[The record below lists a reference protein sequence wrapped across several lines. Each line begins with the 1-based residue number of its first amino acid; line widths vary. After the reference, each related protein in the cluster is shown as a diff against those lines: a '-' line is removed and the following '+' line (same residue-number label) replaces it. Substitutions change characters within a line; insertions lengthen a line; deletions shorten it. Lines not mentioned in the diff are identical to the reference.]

1 MTNSTN
7 IYDIAIIGAGLA
19 GLTCAQHLQQ
29 QRYQVIVLD
38 KSRGV
43 GGRVATRRI
52 NNTCVDH
59 GVPFLEI
66 QGKQTEELIQQLTQA
81 KILQLWDGKIYQ
93 LDSQNNL
100 QPTPP
105 IKRYIVPEGIN
116 TLAKYL
122 ARGLEI
128 NKQFQVTAIKPIA
141 NIWQILT
148 ESNEQ
153 IKAKAIVM
161 AIPAPQALPILESQ
175 VPTKLINQ
183 LRQVQF
189 YPCIT
194 VMAGYDSQYLSD
206 LPSWQG
212 VRINNQTD
220 LIWIA
225 LDSSKRDTAT
235 QPVFVF
241 HSTAEFTQK
250 YLDATD
256 LQPAGKQLL
265 QQAAF
270 LLLPWLDSPQ
280 WLQVHRWR
288 YSIPSHSLFLPC
300 LSTTQP
306 LPLVCCGDWC
316 IGNGVE
322 DALISGLASTAK
334 ISELIEQNFQR

>member
-105 IKRYIVPEGIN
+105 IKRYIIPEGIN
-116 TLAKYL
+116 TIAKYL

-128 NKQFQVTAIKPIA
+128 NKQFQVTAIKPIE

-225 LDSSKRDTAT
+225 LDSSKRDTTT

-322 DALISGLASTAK
+322 DALISGLASAAK
-334 ISELIEQNFQR
+334 ISELI

>member
-7 IYDIAIIGAGLA
+7 IYDIAIVGAGLA

-29 QRYQVIVLD
+29 QRYKVIVVD

-52 NNTCVDH
+52 NKTCVDH
-59 GVPFLEI
+59 GLSFLEI

-81 KILQLWDGKIYQ
+81 NILKLWDGKIYQ

-100 QPTPP
+100 KPTPP
-105 IKRYIVPEGIN
+105 IKSYIVPQGIN
-116 TLAKYL
+116 TIAKYL
-122 ARGLEI
+122 ARGLEV
-128 NKQFQVTAIKPIA
+128 KRQFQVTAIKSIE

-148 ESNEQ
+148 ESNQE

-161 AIPAPQALPILESQ
+161 AIPAPQTLPILESQ

-194 VMAGYDSQYLSD
+194 MMAGYDSQYLSD
-206 LPSWQG
+206 LPSWHG
-212 VRINNQTD
+212 VKINNQTD
-220 LIWIA
+220 LIWIT
-225 LDSSKRDTAT
+225 LDSSKRDTMT

-241 HSTAEFTQK
+241 HSTPEFAQK
-250 YLDATD
+250 YLDVTD
-256 LQPAGKQLL
+256 LQSAAKQLL
-265 QQAAF
+265 QQAASLF
-270 LLLPWLDSPQ
+270 LPWLDSPQ

-288 YSIPSHSLFLPC
+288 YSIPSHSLSLPC

-316 IGNGVE
+316 NGNRVE
-322 DALISGLASTAK
+322 DALISGLASADR
-334 ISELIEQNFQR
+334 ISGLI

>member
-52 NNTCVDH
+52 NKTCVDH

-100 QPTPP
+100 QPIPP

-116 TLAKYL
+116 TIAKYL
-122 ARGLEI
+122 ARDLEI
-128 NKQFQVTAIKPIA
+128 KKQFQVTAIKPIE

-175 VPTKLINQ
+175 VSTKLINQ
-183 LRQVQF
+183 LRQGQF

-235 QPVFVF
+235 QPVFVL
-241 HSTAEFTQK
+241 HSTAEFAQK

-256 LQPAGKQLL
+256 LQTAGKQLL
-265 QQAAF
+265 QQAAS

-322 DALISGLASTAK
+322 DALISGLASAAK
-334 ISELIEQNFQR
+334 ISELI